1 MKILVLAALMLAF
14 FTGITNAQTS
24 PETATIKGVVYG
36 TTEKGKEPLEGA
48 VVKWI
53 DTKKGTL
60 TDAAGNFEI
69 STDGITDRRLIVNY
83 IGYNKDTV
91 DVSGKSYVEITL
103 QSSLSTQQIVV
114 ESERSSSYIEDGN
127 TKTEVITQTELKKD
141 ACCDLSGCFGKNAS
155 VDVAVT
161 DILTNTKELKI
172 LGLEGAYT
180 QVLVDNMP
188 IMSGLVTKYGVTSIP
203 GTLINKIMISKG
215 SNSVMQGYES
225 ISGIMNVLLKDY
237 STSDRLMLNG
247 FMNSM
252 YEKQINFNTTAKLNK
267 DWNTIVA
274 FQTVQ
279 EPKRMD
285 ENNDS
290 FLDAPLTTR
299 YMFYNKWKYGS
310 NEEDDKTNITFGV
323 KYLDEKRIG
332 GQTGFN
338 YDTDKGM
345 PTVYGQTVDVQNGDA
360 YLRVSQKTGEESQL
374 KFFASGLFFNQES
387 YYGVTKYNATQRNF
401 YTNAIFEF
409 PVMKKGY
416 LRAGASYKYENII
429 EDINFLQ
436 SVPKTYAGNYN
447 KLESVPG
454 IFTEAS
460 YDLEATETSFI
471 GGLRLDAHNQYGLVV
486 TPRLLVRHQ
495 LTEETVVR
503 ASIGTG
509 FRTINL
515 FSEYSNL
522 LASGRNI
529 LIPQELNP
537 EKMVN
542 FGVDVLQYFNI
553 GPVAGN
559 INLDFY
565 RTVFS
570 NKIIP
575 DYEANTLAVTFVN
588 NNEAASNVFQI
599 ETSLTIL
606 NNLDLKVA
614 YKLIDQ
620 YYYQNGVKVDQYFSP
635 KHRVLSSISYSP
647 RDRNWNVNFSYQ
659 WFGTQSLPS
668 TKDYPV
674 QYQRPTQSEA
684 YSILNGQ
691 FTKNFRHFEAYIG
704 VENIFDFTQAN
715 PIIDPQNPFS
725 QYFDTSYIWGPTSGR
740 NFYIGFRL
748 LFDKL

>member
-1 MKILVLAALMLAF
+1 MKNIILLAIMLVI
-14 FTGITNAQTS
+14 ITSISNAQLS
-24 PETATIKGVVYG
+24 PQIISVNGVVYG
-36 TTEKGKEPLEGA
+36 ATDKGKEPLEGA
-48 VVKWI
+48 IVKWI
-53 DTKKGTL
+53 NTKKGTT
-60 TDAAGNFEI
+60 TDSDGKFEI
-69 STDGITDRRLIVNY
+69 RDNGIQDRRLEVFYVGYTKDTIEVGSKNY
-83 IGYNKDTV
+83 IEV
-91 DVSGKSYVEITL
+91 TL
-103 QSSLSTQQIVV
+103 QNNFSTQQIVV
-114 ESERSSSYIEDGN
+114 ESEQSSSYIEDGN
-127 TKTEVITQTELKKD
+127 TKTEVISQTELKKD

-172 LGLEGAYT
+172 LGLDGAYT

-188 IMSGLVTKYGVTSIP
+188 IMSGLVTKYGVTSLP

-215 SNSVMQGYES
+215 SNSVIQGYES

-237 STSDRLMLNG
+237 GTSDRFMLNG

-252 YEKQINFNTTAKLNK
+252 LEKQMNINTTAKMKN
-267 DWNTIVA
+267 WNTLLS

-285 ENNDS
+285 ENDDS

-299 YMFYNKWKYGS
+299 YMFYNKWMYGADE
-310 NEEDDKTNITFGV
+310 EEDNTNVTIGI

-332 GQTGFN
+332 GQSN
-338 YDTDKGM
+338 YNFDTDKGS
-345 PTVYGQTVDVQNGDA
+345 TNVYGQTVDIQNGDA
-360 YLRVSQKTGEESQL
+360 YLRISQKTGEESQL
-374 KFFASGLFFNQES
+374 KFFASGLFFKQES
-387 YYGVTKYNATQRNF
+387 YYGITKYNAEQRNF

-409 PVMKKGY
+409 PVIKKGY
-416 LRAGASYKYENII
+416 LRAGASYKYENIV
-429 EDINFLQ
+429 ENINFLQ
-436 SVPKTYAGNYN
+436 AVPKTYSGTYD

-454 IFTEAS
+454 VFTEAS
-460 YDLEATETSFI
+460 YDATDLNTSVI
-471 GGLRLDAHNQYGLVV
+471 AGLRLDAHNKYGLVT
-486 TPRLLVRHQ
+486 TPRLLVRYQ
-495 LTEETVVR
+495 MTKETVIR

-529 LIPQELNP
+529 LVPSELNP

-559 INLDFY
+559 INFDFY

-588 NNEAASNVFQI
+588 NNESASNVFQV
-599 ETSLTIL
+599 ESSFTIL
-606 NNLDLKVA
+606 NNLDLKIA

-620 YYYQNGVKVDQYFSP
+620 YYYQNGIKVEQYFSP
-635 KHRVLSSISYSP
+635 KHRVLSSVSYSP
-647 RDRNWNVNFSYQ
+647 YDRNWNINFSFQ

-674 QYQRPTQSEA
+674 ELQRPSQSEA

-691 FTKNFRHFEAYIG
+691 FSKNFKHFEAYIG
-704 VENIFDFTQAN
+704 VENIFDFTQSN
-715 PIIDPQNPFS
+715 PIIAPQNPFG
-725 QYFDTSYIWGPTSGR
+725 QYFDTSYIWGPTTGR
-740 NFYIGFRL
+740 NFYLGFRL

>member
-1 MKILVLAALMLAF
+1 MKKIILLALILA
-14 FTGITNAQTS
+14 TLSGITNAQLS
-24 PETATIKGVVYG
+24 PQINSLKGVVYG
-36 TTEKGKEPLEGA
+36 ATEKGKEPLEGA

-53 DTKKGTL
+53 NTKKGVV
-60 TDAAGNFEI
+60 TDSEGKFDI
-69 STDGITDRRLIVNY
+69 LDDGIKDKRLEVFYVGYTKDTIDVENRNY
-83 IGYNKDTV
+83 IEV
-91 DVSGKSYVEITL
+91 TL
-103 QSSLSTQQIVV
+103 KNNFSTQQIIV
-114 ESERSSSYIEDGN
+114 ESEQSSSYIEDGN
-127 TKTEVITQTELKKD
+127 TKTEVISQTELKKD

-188 IMSGLVTKYGVTSIP
+188 IMSGLVTKFGVTSIP

-237 STSDRLMLNG
+237 GTSDRFMLNG

-252 YEKQINFNTTAKLNK
+252 FEKQVNINTTAKMKN
-267 DWNTIVA
+267 WNTLVS

-279 EPKRMD
+279 EPKKMD
-285 ENNDS
+285 ENGDL
-290 FLDAPLTTR
+290 FLDTPLTTR
-299 YMFYNKWKYGS
+299 YMFYNKWKYGGDE
-310 NEEDDKTNITFGV
+310 EEDNTNVTIGL

-332 GQTGFN
+332 GQTKFN
-338 YDTDKGM
+338 YDSDKGG
-345 PTVYGQTVDVQNGDA
+345 TSAYGQTVDLQNGDA
-360 YLRVSQKTGEESQL
+360 YLRISQKTGEESQL

-387 YYGVTKYNATQRNF
+387 YYGVTKYNAEQRNF

-409 PVMKKGY
+409 PVIKKGY
-416 LRAGASYKYENII
+416 LRAGASYKYENIV

-436 SVPKTYAGNYN
+436 PVSKTYAGTYD

-454 IFTEAS
+454 VFTEAS
-460 YDLEATETSFI
+460 YDATDIKTSI
-471 GGLRLDAHNQYGLVV
+471 IAGLRLDAHNKYGLIT
-486 TPRLLVRHQ
+486 TPRLLIRYQ
-495 LTEETVVR
+495 MTKETVVR

-529 LIPQELNP
+529 LVPSELNP

-559 INLDFY
+559 INFDFY

-575 DYEANTLAVTFVN
+575 DYEANSLAVTFVN
-588 NNEAASNVFQI
+588 NNESASNVFQV
-599 ETSLTIL
+599 ESSFTIL

-635 KHRVLSSISYSP
+635 KHRVLSSVSYSP
-647 RDRNWNVNFSYQ
+647 YDRNWNINFSFQ

-674 QYQRPTQSEA
+674 ELQRPSQSEA

-691 FTKNFRHFEAYIG
+691 FSKNFKHFEAYIG
-704 VENIFDFTQAN
+704 VENIFDFTQSN
-715 PIIDPQNPFS
+715 PIIDPQNPFG
-725 QYFDTSYIWGPTSGR
+725 QYFDTSYIWGPTTGR
-740 NFYIGFRL
+740 NFYLGFRL

>member
-1 MKILVLAALMLAF
+1 MKNILLLAIMLVFMTGVSRAQLNPELHGI
-14 FTGITNAQTS
+14 TGI
-24 PETATIKGVVYG
+24 VYG
-36 TTEKGKEPLEGA
+36 ATDKGKEPLEGA
-48 VVKWI
+48 IVKWI
-53 DTKKGTL
+53 NTKKG
-60 TDAAGNFEI
+60 AATNSEGKFEI
-69 STDGITDRRLIVNY
+69 HDDGITDKRLEVFY
-83 IGYNKDTV
+83 VGYTKDTIEV
-91 DVSGKSYVEITL
+91 EGKDYVEITL
-103 QSSLSTQQIVV
+103 QSNFSTQQIVV
-114 ESERSSSYIEDGN
+114 EGEQSSSYIEDGN
-127 TKTEVITQTELKKD
+127 TKTEVISQTELKKD

-161 DILTNTKELKI
+161 DILTNTKELKV
-172 LGLEGAYT
+172 LGLDGAYT
-180 QVLVDNMP
+180 QILVDNMP
-188 IMSGLVTKYGVTSIP
+188 IMSGLVTKYGVTSMP

-215 SNSVMQGYES
+215 SNSVIQGYES

-237 STSDRLMLNG
+237 GTSDRFMLNG

-252 YEKQINFNTTAKLNK
+252 LEKQMNINTTAKLKN
-267 DWNTIVA
+267 WNTLVS

-279 EPKRMD
+279 EPKRFD

-299 YMFYNKWKYGS
+299 YMFYNKWMYGADE
-310 NEEDDKTNITFGV
+310 EEDNTNVTIGI

-332 GQTGFN
+332 GQTN
-338 YDTDKGM
+338 YNFDTDKGSNN
-345 PTVYGQTVDVQNGDA
+345 VYGQTVDIQNGDA
-360 YLRVSQKTGEESQL
+360 YLRISQKTGEESQL

-387 YYGVTKYNATQRNF
+387 YYGVTKYNAEQRNF

-409 PVMKKGY
+409 PVIKKGY
-416 LRAGASYKYENII
+416 LRAGASYKYENIV
-429 EDINFLQ
+429 ENINFLQ
-436 SVPKTYAGNYN
+436 AVPKTYAGTYD

-454 IFTEAS
+454 VFTEAS
-460 YDLEATETSFI
+460 YDAEPIETSFI
-471 GGLRLDAHNQYGLVV
+471 AGLRLDAHNKYGLVT
-486 TPRLLVRHQ
+486 TPRLLIRHQ
-495 LTEETVVR
+495 LTKETVIR

-529 LIPQELNP
+529 LVPSELNP

-553 GPVAGN
+553 GPVSGN
-559 INLDFY
+559 VNFDFY

-575 DYEANTLAVTFVN
+575 DYDANTLAVTFVN
-588 NNEAASNVFQI
+588 NNDAASNVFQV
-599 ETSLTIL
+599 ESSFTIL

-620 YYYQNGVKVDQYFSP
+620 YYYQNGVKTEQYFSP
-635 KHRVLSSISYSP
+635 KHRVLSSVSYSP
-647 RDRNWNVNFSYQ
+647 YDRNWNINFSFQ
-659 WFGTQSLPS
+659 WFGEQTLPS

-674 QYQRPTQSEA
+674 GLQRPSQSEA

-691 FTKNFRHFEAYIG
+691 FTKNFKHFEAYVG
-704 VENIFDFTQAN
+704 VENIFDFTQSN

-725 QYFDTSYIWGPTSGR
+725 QYFDTSYIWGPTAGR
-740 NFYIGFRL
+740 SFYLGFRL